1 MGANQGQEKDDEY
14 KNKEDFIKGRNGGQ
28 MGQRLFLQVLRRE
41 KQYQQKL
48 LFGIG
53 QHDEHGDFARYNFKY
68 LNNLVDVISG
78 QSDCALEF
86 LESFNDLKEDVVQ
99 VDGKPFVLQTTEDL
113 DIDQPRNKIP
123 YRVLTDDDKRIADPV
138 VEQNVFFNKI
148 TNELQAYEAEGKF
161 PENRVARTLAVSIAM
176 SDSETT
182 ITPYLFA
189 EHHLKDLGF
198 GYVDYIGSW
207 RCCKTRCTTYTLKT
221 FMHPSMHVLLKQQ
234 LSLRQQTLDHVNQ
247 CIDGVMRVLSVLKQS
262 DRGFVHGNLTMRS
275 IFRGLDGTFALNN
288 LENSSFYVNGYRFY
302 RPYAKSVSGVRR
314 VTLSGVKDFVIQVP
328 DEFFKQWKIVPNRK
342 HYNLYYYQSLAKHL
356 SDGTGISEVVTT
368 GVVNYL
374 TSAVTGVIDEL
385 TNSLM
390 STGDPVYPGINKLN
404 IINRILIQNNPIR
417 QAPMTYD
424 IYTFFVSLFSEDYMY
439 VNVMRF
445 FDVEKNQVK
454 FNLEKCQRY
463 ILEEDNSCRKR
474 IGLLRIWKM
483 LWFDDDFVQVTME
496 VKERG
501 KRRMPLLEIDEVN
514 EVLMK
519 YKLKVNLCEIY
530 DLIQIEYFEKIR
542 VKLVAKKLVT
552 ASENLVCL
560 ERPIEDRIDGKLK
573 CVTEYDEYDK
583 KKFSNL

>member
-1 MGANQGQEKDDEY
+1 
-14 KNKEDFIKGRNGGQ
+14 
-28 MGQRLFLQVLRRE
+28 
-41 KQYQQKL
+41 
-48 LFGIG
+48 
-53 QHDEHGDFARYNFKY
+53 
-68 LNNLVDVISG
+68 
-78 QSDCALEF
+78 
-86 LESFNDLKEDVVQ
+86 
-99 VDGKPFVLQTTEDL
+99 
-113 DIDQPRNKIP
+113 
-123 YRVLTDDDKRIADPV
+123 
-138 VEQNVFFNKI
+138 
-148 TNELQAYEAEGKF
+148 
-161 PENRVARTLAVSIAM
+161 
-176 SDSETT
+176 
-182 ITPYLFA
+182 
-189 EHHLKDLGF
+189 
-198 GYVDYIGSW
+198 
-207 RCCKTRCTTYTLKT
+207 
-221 FMHPSMHVLLKQQ
+221 
-234 LSLRQQTLDHVNQ
+234 
-247 CIDGVMRVLSVLKQS
+247 
-262 DRGFVHGNLTMRS
+262 
-275 IFRGLDGTFALNN
+275 
-288 LENSSFYVNGYRFY
+288 
-302 RPYAKSVSGVRR
+302 
-314 VTLSGVKDFVIQVP
+314 
-328 DEFFKQWKIVPNRK
+328 
-342 HYNLYYYQSLAKHL
+342 
-356 SDGTGISEVVTT
+356 VTT

-530 DLIQIEYFEKIR
+530 DLIQIEYFEKIKI
-542 VKLVAKKLVT
+542 KLVAKKLVT

>member
-14 KNKEDFIKGRNGGQ
+14 KNKEDFIKGRDSSRT
-28 MGQRLFLQVLRRE
+28 GQRLFLQVLRKE

-53 QHDEHGDFARYNFKY
+53 QHDEYGDFARYNFKY
-68 LNNLVDVISG
+68 LNNLVDVIADT
-78 QSDCALEF
+78 SDCALDF
-86 LESFNDLKEDVVQ
+86 LAGFNDLKVDVVQ
-99 VDGKPFVLQTTEDL
+99 IDVKPFVLQTTRDL
-113 DIDQPRNKIP
+113 DIDQLKKKIP
-123 YRVLTDDDKRIADPV
+123 YTVLTNEDKMIADPV

-148 TNELQAYEAEGKF
+148 TKELQAYEDGGIF
-161 PENRVARTLAVSIAM
+161 PESRVAKTLAVSIAM
-176 SDSETT
+176 SDPETT

-198 GYVDYIGSW
+198 GYIDYIGSW
-207 RCCKTRCTTYTLKT
+207 RCTTYTYTLKT
-221 FMHPSMHVLLKQQ
+221 FMDRSMHVLLKQQ
-234 LSLRQQTLDHVNQ
+234 LGLRNQTLDQVNL
-247 CIDGVMRVLSVLKQS
+247 CINGVLRVLSVLKQS

-288 LENSSFYVNGYRFY
+288 LENSSFYVNGFRFY
-302 RPYAKSVSGVRR
+302 KPYAKSISGVRR
-314 VTLSGVKDFVIQVP
+314 LTLSGVKDFVIQVP
-328 DEFFKQWKIVPNRK
+328 DEFFKQWKIVPTGK
-342 HYNLYYYQSLAKHL
+342 YYNLYYYQSLANHL
-356 SDGTGISEVVTT
+356 SAATGISEVVTT

-374 TSAVTGVIDEL
+374 TSAVTGFIDEL

-390 STGDPVYPGINKLN
+390 SAGDGTYPGINKLN
-404 IINRILIQNNPIR
+404 IVNRILIQNNPIR

-445 FDVEKNQVK
+445 FDVEKNQIK
-454 FNLEKCQRY
+454 FNLEKCQQY
-463 ILEEDNSCRKR
+463 ILEEDDYCRKR

-501 KRRMPLLEIDEVN
+501 KRRMPLLEIDEIN

-530 DLIQIEYFEKIR
+530 DLIQIEYFEKIK

-552 ASENLVCL
+552 ASENLICL
-560 ERPIEDRIDGKLK
+560 EKPIKDRINGNMK
-573 CVTEYDEYDK
+573 CVAEYDK
-583 KKFSNL
+583 DDKKIFSNL